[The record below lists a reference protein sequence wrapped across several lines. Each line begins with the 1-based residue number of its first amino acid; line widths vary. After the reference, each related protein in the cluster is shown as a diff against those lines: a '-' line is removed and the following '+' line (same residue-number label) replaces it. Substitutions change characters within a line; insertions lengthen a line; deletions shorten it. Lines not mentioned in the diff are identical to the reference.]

1 LVALAGLTPEGAQSP
16 PPAAT
21 VTQEATSPSQ
31 TPPPATAAGT
41 GQQQGQTPPPAAGA
55 QTPPATAVQGQQ
67 QPPPQQPTFR
77 AGVNFVRVDVIVTDK
92 DGEALKDLKPAD
104 FEVSE
109 DGKPQAIETFRFIS
123 VTGNPGPGEAEPKA
137 IRTDYDEESEAGRD
151 DVRLFAIFLDDY
163 HVRRGASMFVRKP
176 LINFVQNQLGSADM
190 VGIMFPLTP
199 MEAVRMTRNRDEL
212 TRVIDAF
219 EGRKY
224 DYRPRNEFE
233 DKYAMYP
240 ASVVERVRNQV
251 SMSALRSLVLHM
263 GGLREG
269 RKAVILVSEGFSNIL
284 PPQLRDPV
292 AAFPGMG
299 NPNRGNVN
307 AADDERAEVFANT
320 DLQNDLREVYDTAN
334 RSNTTIYALDPRGLA
349 VFEFD
354 INEGVGQE
362 TDRRYLNS
370 TMDSLRVLA
379 DQTDGR
385 AIVNRNDL
393 DGGLKQVV
401 RDSSAY
407 YLIGYNSSQPRADGK
422 FHEIK
427 VRVKRPGAQ
436 VRARKGYW
444 AMTPAEMERSMAP
457 PRPVT
462 PPEVSKALGSLGEPK
477 RGRYVTS
484 WIGTARGED
493 GQTRVTFVW
502 EPLPAVP
509 GVERLQPTGLQL
521 LAAQGTDRPYFRG
534 RVGPQGAT
542 APGEAGAV
550 PARAPAQVT
559 FDAPPGQLQMR
570 IAVEGPDAQVIDTDI
585 REIRI
590 PDLTGPQ
597 VALSTPALYR
607 AGNAREFK
615 ELMANPA
622 AVPTALREF
631 RRTDR
636 LLVRF
641 EAYAAGGAPQATAR
655 VLNRGGKPMADLQV
669 KAPQGDPAFH
679 EIDLPLAGFA
689 SGEYLIEVKVK
700 GAEGEATEL
709 VGIRITS

>member
-1 LVALAGLTPEGAQSP
+1 MRVTARSAALALFAAFVAAPSQPSAARGQP
-16 PPAAT
+16 PP
-21 VTQEATSPSQ
+21 
-31 TPPPATAAGT
+31 
-41 GQQQGQTPPPAAGA
+41 QGQA
-55 QTPPATAVQGQQ
+55 QQAQ

-77 AGVNFVRVDVIVTDK
+77 AGVNFVRVDVIVSDK
-92 DGEALKDLKPAD
+92 NGEPLKDLQPGD
-104 FEVSE
+104 FEVTE
-109 DGKPQAIETFRFIS
+109 DGKPQTIETFRFIS
-123 VTGNPGPGEAEPKA
+123 VTGSPGPGEAEPKP
-137 IRTDYDEESEAGRD
+137 IRTDYDEEAEAARD

-163 HVRRGASMFVRKP
+163 HVRRGAGLVVRKP

-190 VGIMFPLTP
+190 VGIMYPLTP
-199 MEAVRMTRNRDEL
+199 IESVRMTRNREEL
-212 TRVIDAF
+212 VRVIDKF

-224 DYRPRNEFE
+224 NYQPRNEFE

-269 RKAVILVSEGFSNIL
+269 RKAVILVSEGFTNIL
-284 PPQLRDPV
+284 PPQLRDPI

-299 NPNRGNVN
+299 NPNRGNTN
-307 AADDERAEVFANT
+307 ATDDERAEFFANT

-349 VFEFD
+349 AFEFD

-407 YLIGYNSSQPRADGK
+407 YLLGYNSSQPKADGK

-427 VRVKRPGAQ
+427 VKVKRPGTQ

-444 AMTPAEMERSMAP
+444 ALTPTEMERSLAP

-462 PPEVSKALGSLGEPK
+462 PPEVTKALGALGEPK

-484 WIGTARGED
+484 WIGTSRGEN
-493 GQTRVTFVW
+493 GRTRVTFVW
-502 EPLPAVP
+502 EPLPEVP

-521 LAAQGTDRPYFRG
+521 LAAGPGTEQPYYRG
-534 RVGPQGAT
+534 RVGPEPGGA
-542 APGEAGAV
+542 PAGV
-550 PARAPAQVT
+550 ARAQASFEV
-559 FDAPPGQLQMR
+559 PPGQLQMR
-570 IAVEGPDAQVIDTDI
+570 LAVEGPDAQVIDTDI
-585 REIRI
+585 REIKV
-590 PDLTGPQ
+590 PDLTGPA
-597 VALSTPALYR
+597 VSLSTPAVHR
-607 AGNAREFK
+607 AGNAREFRD
-615 ELMANPA
+615 LAANA
-622 AVPTALREF
+622 EAVPTAIREF

-641 EAYAAGGAPQATAR
+641 EAYAPGGSPEVTGK
-655 VLNRGGKPMADLQV
+655 VLNRAGKPMADLQV
-669 KAPQGDPAFH
+669 KAPPASGGLY
-679 EIDLPLAGFA
+679 EIDVPLAGFA
-689 SGEYLIEVKVK
+689 AGEYLIEVKAK
-700 GAEGEATEL
+700 GADGEAAAL
-709 VGIRITS
+709 VGIRVTS

>member
-1 LVALAGLTPEGAQSP
+1 MGVTLRPAVVVVLLAVLCALA
-16 PPAAT
+16 PPARP
-21 VTQEATSPSQ
+21 EAAAPSPAQ
-31 TPPPATAAGT
+31 QGQAAAQG
-41 GQQQGQTPPPAAGA
+41 GQQQ
-55 QTPPATAVQGQQ
+55 QQ
-67 QPPPQQPTFR
+67 QATPPPPQQPTFR
-77 AGVNFVRVDVIVTDK
+77 AGVSFVRVDVIVSDK
-92 DGEALKDLKPAD
+92 SGEPLKDLQAGD
-104 FEVSE
+104 FEVTE
-109 DGKPQAIETFRFIS
+109 DGKPQAIETFRFVS
-123 VTGNPGPGEAEPKA
+123 VSGNPGPGDPEPKP
-137 IRTDYDEESEAGRD
+137 IRTDYDEESEAARD

-163 HVRRGASMFVRKP
+163 HVRRGAGLGVRKP
-176 LINFVQNQLGSADM
+176 LINFVQNQVGAADM
-190 VGIMFPLTP
+190 VGIMYPLTAI
-199 MEAVRMTRNRDEL
+199 ESVRMTRNREEL
-212 TRVIDAF
+212 VRVIDKF

-224 DYRPRNEFE
+224 NYQPRNEFE

-240 ASVVERVRNQV
+240 ASVVERIRNQV

-269 RKAVILVSEGFSNIL
+269 RKAVILVSEGFTNIL

-292 AAFPGMG
+292 AAFPGLG
-299 NPNRGNVN
+299 NPNRNNPN
-307 AADDERAEVFANT
+307 ASDDERAEFFANT
-320 DLQNDLREVYDTAN
+320 DLQNELREVYDTAN
-334 RSNTTIYALDPRGLA
+334 RSNTTIYALDPRGLTA
-349 VFEFD
+349 FEFD

-407 YLIGYNSSQPRADGK
+407 YLLGYNSSQPKADGK

-444 AMTPAEMERSMAP
+444 ALTPTEMERSLAP

-462 PPEVSKALGSLGEPK
+462 PPEVTKALGALGEPK

-484 WIGTARGED
+484 WIGTSRGED
-493 GQTRVTFVW
+493 GRTRGTFVW
-502 EPLPAVP
+502 EPLPEVP
-509 GVERLQPTGLQL
+509 GAERLQPTGLQL
-521 LAAQGTDRPYFRG
+521 LAAGPGTERPYFRG
-534 RVGPQGAT
+534 RVGPE
-542 APGEAGAV
+542 PGAV
-550 PARAPAQVT
+550 PGGVARAQTT
-559 FDAPPGQLQMR
+559 FDVPPGQLQMR
-570 IAVEGPDAQVIDTDI
+570 LAVEGPNAQVIDTDI
-585 REIRI
+585 RDLRI

-597 VALSTPALYR
+597 VALSTPAVHR
-607 AGNAREFK
+607 AGNAREFR
-615 ELMANPA
+615 ELSANA
-622 AVPTALREF
+622 EAVPTALREF

-636 LLVRF
+636 LLLRF
-641 EAYAAGGAPQATAR
+641 EAYAPGGSPEVTGR
-655 VLNRGGKPMADLQV
+655 VLNRGGKPMADVPV
-669 KAPQGDPAFH
+669 KAAQAGSTRR